1 MFSCSFVHFL
11 ICHLLSLHSQWAKDL
26 KLNLKMCKYMIAV
39 CLHTYCEKLLQT
51 NKETKKVVLNYG
63 SYDGYDENLNQ
74 EVGFRHIFEISSC

>member
-1 MFSCSFVHFL
+1 MGQGFEVESKNVQIHDRS
-11 ICHLLSLHSQWAKDL
+11 LLAHVLWE
-26 KLNLKMCKYMIAV
+26 IAPLV
-39 CLHTYCEKLLQT
+39 SKT